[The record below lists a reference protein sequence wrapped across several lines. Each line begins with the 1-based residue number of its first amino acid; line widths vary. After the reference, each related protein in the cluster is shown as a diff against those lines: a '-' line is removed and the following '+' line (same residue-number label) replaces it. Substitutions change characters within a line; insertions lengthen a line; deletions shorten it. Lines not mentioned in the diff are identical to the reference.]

1 MRQIW
6 NERMMS
12 WGMDRSRRFQML
24 PRMMV
29 CMIAVNLKEEQDCRV
44 GIVYELEPTVVVV
57 ESLISI
63 SARGN
68 NNAEVVREV
77 IAFLSNL
84 ARE

>member
-1 MRQIW
+1 
-6 NERMMS
+6 
-12 WGMDRSRRFQML
+12 
-24 PRMMV
+24 
-29 CMIAVNLKEEQDCRV
+29 MIAVNLKEEQDCRV